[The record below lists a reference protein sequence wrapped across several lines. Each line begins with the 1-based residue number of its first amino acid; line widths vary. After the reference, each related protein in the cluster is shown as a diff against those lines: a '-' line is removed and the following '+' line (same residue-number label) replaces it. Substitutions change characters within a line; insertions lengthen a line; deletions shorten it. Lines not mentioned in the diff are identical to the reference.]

1 MSKFNVG
8 DKVRVVK
15 FNSFTIPAWIGT
27 TGTVRIVGN
36 GAWDYYVDLDTGES
50 EEGFDEEELELVEG
64 D

>member
-15 FNSFTIPAWIGT
+15 FSSFPVSAWTGT
-27 TGTVRIVGN
+27 TGTVRIVSN
-36 GAWDYYVDLDTGES
+36 GTWDYYVDLDTGDS
-50 EEGFDEEELELVEG
+50 EKGFDEDELELVEG